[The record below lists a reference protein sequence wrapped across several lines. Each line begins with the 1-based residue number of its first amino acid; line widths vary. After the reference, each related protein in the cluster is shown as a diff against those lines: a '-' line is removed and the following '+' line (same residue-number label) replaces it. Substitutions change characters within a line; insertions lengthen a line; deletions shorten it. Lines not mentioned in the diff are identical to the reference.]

1 MTPVINARVIFNSVP
16 EGYPEPGKTTVYD
29 TTQTID
35 LDTAP
40 LNGGVLLKILEVSI
54 DPYLRGKMR
63 APIEKSY
70 SPPFTLGEPIDSFAV
85 AVVVRSEKEG
95 FKKGNH
101 VYGILPT
108 EELRILNNKHNLPWS
123 VYVGAAGMP
132 GKSAYMAW
140 KEYSYAKKGETV
152 YVSTG
157 AGPVGST
164 SSSFSSHRLLSSPQT
179 PFVLVIQL
187 AKQSGCRVIGS
198 AGSDDKVTFMKE
210 CGADVAFN
218 YKTESVWDVLER
230 EGGLICS
237 YWDNVGGD
245 TLDAALEFA
254 KIGGRFIECGMIS
267 GYNTGGAVIKN
278 ILHVVDKSLS
288 IYGFVVFRL
297 HEKYE
302 TQFYEEVPQLLAEG
316 KLKYSEHVWEGLDKA
331 GEAILAVQ
339 KGLNRAKAVVKVAQ
353 E

>member
-1 MTPVINARVIFNSVP
+1 MAPVTNARVIFNSVP

-29 TTQTID
+29 ITQTID

-63 APIEKSY
+63 APNKKSY
-70 SPPFTLGEPIDSFAV
+70 SPPFTLGEPIDNFAV
-85 AVVVRSEKEG
+85 AVVVRSEEER
-95 FKKGNH
+95 FKKGDH
-101 VYGILPT
+101 VYGVLPFANYT
-108 EELRILNNKHNLPWS
+108 IVTTTKELRILDNKHNLPWS

-132 GKSAYMAW
+132 GKTAYMAW

-157 AGPVGST
+157 AGPVGS
-164 SSSFSSHRLLSSPQT
+164 
-179 PFVLVIQL
+179 LVIQL

-198 AGSDDKVTFMKE
+198 AGSDEKVAFMKE

-218 YKTESVWDVLER
+218 YKTENVRDVLER
-230 EGGLICS
+230 EGGIDI
-237 YWDNVGGD
+237 YWDNVGGE

-254 KIGGRFIECGMIS
+254 KLGGRFIECGMIS
-267 GYNTGGAVIKN
+267 GYNTGGAVTKN
-278 ILHVVDKSLS
+278 LFHVVAKSLS
-288 IYGFVVFRL
+288 VYGFIVFRL

-339 KGLNRAKAVVKVAQ
+339 KGTNKAKAVVKVAQ

>member
-63 APIEKSY
+63 APSEKSY

-95 FKKGNH
+95 FKKGDH
-101 VYGILPT
+101 VYGILPFVNYTIVTAT

-157 AGPVGST
+157 AGPVGS
-164 SSSFSSHRLLSSPQT
+164 
-179 PFVLVIQL
+179 LVIQL

-198 AGSDDKVTFMKE
+198 AGSDDKVAFMKE

-218 YKTESVWDVLER
+218 YKTESIWDVLER